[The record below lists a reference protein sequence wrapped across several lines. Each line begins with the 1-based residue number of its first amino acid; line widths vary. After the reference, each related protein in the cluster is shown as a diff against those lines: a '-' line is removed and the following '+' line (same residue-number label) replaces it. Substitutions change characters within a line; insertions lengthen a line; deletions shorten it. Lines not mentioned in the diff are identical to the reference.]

1 MELALKR
8 FKRRIYMRAY
18 RKREY
23 VKKKTHEY
31 YLSRIIKLSLADTER
46 TKKFLNEK
54 IRAI

>member
-1 MELALKR
+1 
-8 FKRRIYMRAY
+8 MRAY

-23 VKKKTHEY
+23 VKKRTHEY
-31 YLSRIIKLSLADTER
+31 YLNRIIKLSLADTER